1 VLWIV
6 LWLAKVR
13 CRICAGPT
21 DMVTSEVVVDL
32 GLGLNLSLR
41 LGLELVLGEGNG
53 LGFLN
58 Y

>member
-13 CRICAGPT
+13 CRISARPA
-21 DMVTSEVVVDL
+21 DMVTSEFGVGL

-41 LGLELVLGEGNG
+41 LGEG
-53 LGFLN
+53 
-58 Y
+58 